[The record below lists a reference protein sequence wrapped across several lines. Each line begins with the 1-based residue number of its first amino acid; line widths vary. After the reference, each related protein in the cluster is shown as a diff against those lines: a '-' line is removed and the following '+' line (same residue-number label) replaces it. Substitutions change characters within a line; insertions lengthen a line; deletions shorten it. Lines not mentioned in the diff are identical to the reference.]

1 MLVYDLIYNNRSFY
15 SNYVWVIKQPPKIIF
30 GQNSVNEFKFPE
42 KCLVITSKG
51 TKSRGWLDYSGL
63 TNQIIFDDVETNPSI
78 ETTQKIISKFQNSD
92 FTHIIGIGGG
102 SSMDVAKFCA
112 FKMNKLKIMIP
123 TTFGSGSEVT
133 RISVLKVNGKK
144 KSFHDDKI
152 FADIAIVDPIFIES
166 SNENIIKNSAIDAC
180 AQCTEAYDSKLS
192 NIYTKFICN
201 EAFTRLEDGILNNNT
216 ENLVLGSLLSG
227 LGFGNS
233 STTLGHGLSYV
244 YSNDGFSHGHA
255 LAFTTTVSHE
265 FNNSIFYKRFLKL
278 VKKLNFQPIHLN
290 QNLVDAANLIM
301 TDKKHLDPN
310 PRVVTKNT
318 IIELLEKI
326 NAGHALD

>member
-1 MLVYDLIYNNRSFY
+1 MYT
-15 SNYVWVIKQPPKIIF
+15 IKQPNQIIF
-30 GQNSVNEFKFPE
+30 GKYSARDFDFPNDS
-42 KCLVITSKG
+42 LVITSRG
-51 TKSRGWLDYSGL
+51 AKSRGWLDYTSL
-63 TNQIIFDDVETNPSI
+63 ENCLRFDMVESNPSMDTV
-78 ETTQKIISKFQNSD
+78 EKIISEFNDKKFN
-92 FTHIIGIGGG
+92 TIIGIGGG
-102 SSMDVAKFCA
+102 SSLDVAKYCA
-112 FKMNKLKIMIP
+112 YKLNKFKIMIP

-133 RISVLKVNGKK
+133 RISVLKIKGKK

-152 FADIAIVDPIFIES
+152 FADIAIVDPIFIGS

-201 EAFTRLEDGILNNNT
+201 EAFTRLEDGILNYNS

-244 YSNDGFSHGHA
+244 YSNEGFSHGHA
-255 LAFTTTVSHE
+255 LAFTTAVSHE

>member
-1 MLVYDLIYNNRSFY
+1 MYT
-15 SNYVWVIKQPPKIIF
+15 IKQPNQIIF
-30 GQNSVNEFKFPE
+30 GKYSARDFDFPNDS
-42 KCLVITSKG
+42 LVITSRG
-51 TKSRGWLDYSGL
+51 AKSRGWLDYTSL
-63 TNQIIFDDVETNPSI
+63 ENCLCFDMVESNPSMDTV
-78 ETTQKIISKFQNSD
+78 EKIISEFNDKKFN
-92 FTHIIGIGGG
+92 TIIGIGGG
-102 SSMDVAKFCA
+102 SSLDVAKYCA
-112 FKMNKLKIMIP
+112 YKLNKFKIMIP

-133 RISVLKVNGKK
+133 RISVLKIKGKK

-201 EAFTRLEDGILNNNT
+201 EAFTRLEDGILNYNS

-244 YSNDGFSHGHA
+244 YSNEGFSHGHA
-255 LAFTTTVSHE
+255 LAFTTAVSHE

-310 PRVVTKNT
+310 PRVVTKNK

>member
-1 MLVYDLIYNNRSFY
+1 MFT
-15 SNYVWVIKQPPKIIF
+15 IKQPSEIIF
-30 GQNSVNEFKFPE
+30 GKNSAKEFHFPE
-42 KCLVITSKG
+42 RPLVISSKG
-51 TKSRGWLDYSGL
+51 CKSRNWLEYLELSDPIL
-63 TNQIIFDDVETNPSI
+63 FDNVEPNPSM
-78 ETTQKIISKFQNSD
+78 ETVNSIISKFDESEFD
-92 FTHIIGIGGG
+92 YIIGLGGG
-102 SSMDVAKFCA
+102 SSLDVAKFVG
-112 FKMNKLKIMIP
+112 FKTLKKKIMIP

-133 RISVLKVNGKK
+133 RISVLKINGKK
-144 KSFHDDKI
+144 TSFHDDGI
-152 FADIAIVDPIFIES
+152 IPDIAIVDPIFIGS

-201 EAFTRLEDGILNNNT
+201 EAFTRLEDGILNYNS

-244 YSNDGFSHGHA
+244 YSNEGFSHGHA
-255 LAFTTTVSHE
+255 LAFTTAVSHE

>member
-1 MLVYDLIYNNRSFY
+1 MYT
-15 SNYVWVIKQPPKIIF
+15 IKQPNQIIF
-30 GQNSVNEFKFPE
+30 GKYSARDFDFPNDS
-42 KCLVITSKG
+42 LVITSRG
-51 TKSRGWLDYSGL
+51 AKSRGWLDYTSL
-63 TNQIIFDDVETNPSI
+63 ENCLCFDMVESNPSMDTV
-78 ETTQKIISKFQNSD
+78 EKIISEFNDKKFN
-92 FTHIIGIGGG
+92 TIIGIGGG
-102 SSMDVAKFCA
+102 SSLDVAKYCA
-112 FKMNKLKIMIP
+112 YKLNKFKIMIP

-133 RISVLKVNGKK
+133 RISVLKIKGKK

-152 FADIAIVDPIFIES
+152 FADIAIIDPIFIGS

-201 EAFTRLEDGILNNNT
+201 EAFTRLEDGILNYNS

-244 YSNDGFSHGHA
+244 YSNEGFSHGHA
-255 LAFTTTVSHE
+255 LAFTTAVSHE

>member
-1 MLVYDLIYNNRSFY
+1 LYT
-15 SNYVWVIKQPPKIIF
+15 IKQPNQIIF
-30 GQNSVNEFKFPE
+30 GKYSARDFDFPNDS
-42 KCLVITSKG
+42 LVITSRG
-51 TKSRGWLDYSGL
+51 AKSRGWLDYTSL
-63 TNQIIFDDVETNPSI
+63 ENCLCFDMVESNPSMDTV
-78 ETTQKIISKFQNSD
+78 EKIISEFNDKKFN
-92 FTHIIGIGGG
+92 TIIGIGGG
-102 SSMDVAKFCA
+102 SSLDVAKYCA
-112 FKMNKLKIMIP
+112 YKLNKFKIMVP

-133 RISVLKVNGKK
+133 RISVLKIKGKK

-152 FADIAIVDPIFIES
+152 FADIAIVDPIFIGS

-201 EAFTRLEDGILNNNT
+201 EAFTRLEDGILNYNS

-244 YSNDGFSHGHA
+244 YSNEGFSHGHA
-255 LAFTTTVSHE
+255 LAFTTAVSHE

>member
-1 MLVYDLIYNNRSFY
+1 MYT
-15 SNYVWVIKQPPKIIF
+15 IKQPNQIIF
-30 GQNSVNEFKFPE
+30 GKYSARDFDFPNDS
-42 KCLVITSKG
+42 LVITSRG
-51 TKSRGWLDYSGL
+51 AKSRGWLDYTSL
-63 TNQIIFDDVETNPSI
+63 ENCLCFDMVESNPSMDTV
-78 ETTQKIISKFQNSD
+78 EKIISEFNDKKFN
-92 FTHIIGIGGG
+92 TIIGIGGG
-102 SSMDVAKFCA
+102 SSLDVAKYCA
-112 FKMNKLKIMIP
+112 YKLNKFKIMIP

-133 RISVLKVNGKK
+133 RISVLKIKGKK

-201 EAFTRLEDGILNNNT
+201 EAFTRLEDGILNYNS

-244 YSNDGFSHGHA
+244 YSNEGFSHGHA

>member
-1 MLVYDLIYNNRSFY
+1 MYT
-15 SNYVWVIKQPPKIIF
+15 IKQPNQIIF
-30 GQNSVNEFKFPE
+30 GKYSARDFDFPNDS
-42 KCLVITSKG
+42 LVITSRG
-51 TKSRGWLDYSGL
+51 AKSRGWLDYTSL
-63 TNQIIFDDVETNPSI
+63 ENCLCFDMVESNFSMDTV
-78 ETTQKIISKFQNSD
+78 EKIISEFNDKKFN
-92 FTHIIGIGGG
+92 TIIGIGGG
-102 SSMDVAKFCA
+102 SSLDVAKYCA
-112 FKMNKLKIMIP
+112 YKLNKFKIMIP

-133 RISVLKVNGKK
+133 RISVLKIKGKK

-201 EAFTRLEDGILNNNT
+201 EAFTRLEDGILNYNS

-244 YSNDGFSHGHA
+244 YSNEGFSHGHA
-255 LAFTTTVSHE
+255 LAFTTAVSHE

>member
-1 MLVYDLIYNNRSFY
+1 LYT
-15 SNYVWVIKQPPKIIF
+15 IKQPNQIIF
-30 GQNSVNEFKFPE
+30 GKYSARDFDFPNDS
-42 KCLVITSKG
+42 LVITSRG
-51 TKSRGWLDYSGL
+51 AKSRGWLDYTSL
-63 TNQIIFDDVETNPSI
+63 ENCLCFDMVESNPSMDTV
-78 ETTQKIISKFQNSD
+78 EKIISEFNDKKFN
-92 FTHIIGIGGG
+92 TIIGIGGG
-102 SSMDVAKFCA
+102 SSLDVAKYCA
-112 FKMNKLKIMIP
+112 YKLNKFKIMIP

-133 RISVLKVNGKK
+133 RISVLKIKGKK

-201 EAFTRLEDGILNNNT
+201 EAFTRLEDGILNYNS

-244 YSNDGFSHGHA
+244 YSNEGFSHGHA
-255 LAFTTTVSHE
+255 LAFTTAVSHE

>member
-1 MLVYDLIYNNRSFY
+1 MYT
-15 SNYVWVIKQPPKIIF
+15 IKQPNQIIF
-30 GQNSVNEFKFPE
+30 GKYSARDFDFPNDS
-42 KCLVITSKG
+42 LVITSRG
-51 TKSRGWLDYSGL
+51 AKSRGWLDYTSL
-63 TNQIIFDDVETNPSI
+63 ENCLCFDMVESNPSMDTV
-78 ETTQKIISKFQNSD
+78 EKIISEFNDKKFN
-92 FTHIIGIGGG
+92 TIIGIGGG
-102 SSMDVAKFCA
+102 SSLDVARYCAYKLNKF
-112 FKMNKLKIMIP
+112 KIMIP

-133 RISVLKVNGKK
+133 RISVLKIKGKK

-152 FADIAIVDPIFIES
+152 FADIAIVDPIFIGS

-201 EAFTRLEDGILNNNT
+201 EAFTRLEDGILNYNS

-244 YSNDGFSHGHA
+244 YSNEGFSHGHA
-255 LAFTTTVSHE
+255 LAFTTAVSHE

>member
-1 MLVYDLIYNNRSFY
+1 MYT
-15 SNYVWVIKQPPKIIF
+15 IKQPNQIIF
-30 GQNSVNEFKFPE
+30 GKYSARDFDFPNDS
-42 KCLVITSKG
+42 LVITSRG
-51 TKSRGWLDYSGL
+51 AKSRGWLDYTSL
-63 TNQIIFDDVETNPSI
+63 ENCLCFDMVESNPSMDTV
-78 ETTQKIISKFQNSD
+78 EKIISEFNDKKFN
-92 FTHIIGIGGG
+92 TIIGIGGG
-102 SSMDVAKFCA
+102 SSLDVAKYCA
-112 FKMNKLKIMIP
+112 YKLNKFKIMIP

-133 RISVLKVNGKK
+133 RISVLKIKGKK

-201 EAFTRLEDGILNNNT
+201 EAFTRLEDGILNYNS

-244 YSNDGFSHGHA
+244 YSNEGFSHGHA

-278 VKKLNFQPIHLN
+278 VKKLNFQPIQLN